1 MKVVIPRDENPK
13 IKISEHLTRDYIVGK
28 KVFLNQGIH
37 YQSQV
42 MPFAYSINMSIKELN
57 EQIKE
62 VKNVF
67 YSCV

>member
-1 MKVVIPRDENPK
+1 MKVVIPRDENPR

-37 YQSQV
+37 YPSEV
-42 MPFAYSINMSIKELN
+42 MTFAYAINMSIKELN
-57 EQIKE
+57 EQVKE

-67 YSCV
+67 ASSV